1 MVYKKD
7 FGNSSTSMGTNGSK
21 LLSVRV
27 LDIILD
33 IEHPQAIKYGVH
45 DAIGTIAYT
54 YLDDNLPLE
63 RAWKNNN
70 VALPLLSNIKNY
82 PLRNEIVLIVSTH
95 DKNTYKRSSRSDY
108 YIPSTNIWNH
118 PHHNALPTIQDS
130 KNPNVLD
137 DYQNAENGQTSRQV
151 TDGSTDINLGNYF
164 SEKLQIKPLLPYE
177 GDMILEGRFGNSIRL
192 GSTVKAESLM
202 GDKLLPEAN
211 KNKWSDAGFIGDPIM
226 IIKNGQRTQEIN
238 DKGWEH
244 TVEDL
249 NLDDS
254 SIYLTSNQRMTGF
267 IPASDNEDSYSAG
280 KPLF

>member
-7 FGNSSTSMGTNGSK
+7 FGNSSTSIGTNGSK